1 MSGNKRAIRWLVN
14 TITSRGVRVG
24 RKDTRRKKVNMGKFQ
39 LLFAD
44 KSVFFTYKVK
54 DGRVDATGTKDR
66 AE

>member
-1 MSGNKRAIRWLVN
+1 MSGNKRAIHWLVN

-54 DGRVDATGTKDR
+54 DG
-66 AE
+66 